1 MSKSIKRSKKAALIL
16 MVPTATLLLAGCG
29 SEEPVQTAVYQNAEE
44 CAAFYNPPAECQA
57 EFAKAQQLHA
67 QVAPKYQ
74 SKTECETDFGI
85 GNCETPATA
94 AVSTDPNAPVQQQ
107 QQASSG
113 FFMPMMMGFL
123 AGQML
128 NRGGA
133 GQAAPQKSVPTQPL
147 YKSRDDQGTYR
158 TASNQPVARK
168 SGVTSV
174 MPSQMQPKAGTVVRR
189 GGFGAQAQQRQSMTS
204 GG

>member
-1 MSKSIKRSKKAALIL
+1 MSKSFKRSKKAALIL

-29 SEEPVQTAVYQNAEE
+29 AEEPVETAVYQNAEE
-44 CAAFYNPPAECQA
+44 CAAFYNPPAECNA
-57 EFAKAQQLHA
+57 EFAKAQELHA

-74 SKTECETDFGI
+74 SKTECETDFGV

-133 GQAAPQKSVPTQPL
+133 GQAGAQKSVPTQPL

-158 TASNQPVARK
+158 TASNQPVARQ

-174 MPSQMQPKAGTVVRR
+174 LPSQMQPKAGTVVRR